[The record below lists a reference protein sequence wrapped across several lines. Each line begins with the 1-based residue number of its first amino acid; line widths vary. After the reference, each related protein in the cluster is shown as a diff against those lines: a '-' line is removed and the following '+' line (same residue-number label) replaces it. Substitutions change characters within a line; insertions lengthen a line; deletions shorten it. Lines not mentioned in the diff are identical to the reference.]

1 MLVTS
6 KNETEPGIQFS
17 KDHKHLSPVKL
28 VVCPVQIPS
37 LVFPLRYTM
46 FHSQRSETHS
56 SAFQC
61 IPRIN
66 VPPRMKYINPPKAH
80 SFKISF
86 PQPAPKPHQ
95 SDPDLPTPTFSV
107 LHLDR
112 HYHHPEGNGERR
124 HRHPCVK
131 RRRRKF
137 LTFWCVSLLWRRSLH
152 RTFRVGVKGQGVWFG
167 NTWIDDDDDVRHQNY
182 KTYNLVL
189 VSK

>member
-1 MLVTS
+1 MHSRSFLL
-6 KNETEPGIQFS
+6 
-17 KDHKHLSPVKL
+17 KHITLNIECLSQVKMKQNQESSSLRTINTFPPVKL

-137 LTFWCVSLLWRRSLH
+137 LTFWCVSLL
-152 RTFRVGVKGQGVWFG
+152 
-167 NTWIDDDDDVRHQNY
+167 
-182 KTYNLVL
+182 
-189 VSK
+189 

>member
-17 KDHKHLSPVKL
+17 KDHKHLSPCKIGCL
-28 VVCPVQIPS
+28 SSSDTISCIPP
-37 LVFPLRYTM
+37 PLHYV
-46 FHSQRSETHS
+46 SQPTVRN
-56 SAFQC
+56 AFQC

-66 VPPRMKYINPPKAH
+66 VPPRMKYNNPPKAH

-152 RTFRVGVKGQGVWFG
+152 RTFRVGVEGQGVWYG
-167 NTWIDDDDDVRHQNY
+167 NTRIDDDVRHQNY
-182 KTYNLVL
+182 KIYNLVL